1 MDHVIDVTQ
10 SSFQQD
16 VIQRSYEMPV
26 VVDFWAPWCG
36 PCRMLGPVLERLA
49 NEPNSG
55 FMLAKL
61 NTDENQAIAGQYD
74 IRGIPA
80 VKAFRN
86 GQVVNEFVGVQP
98 EPNVRQFLQQV
109 KAAGPSNGQAKQ
121 SAAPDA
127 SKLSDDE
134 RVAEARKL
142 LNKGQGC
149 QAEPLLQKF
158 PAGSHQTEA
167 QHLLTL
173 ASFLCRA
180 SRGGDP
186 LGVSSTQSGTYSQAA
201 SAMQRREPSEALYH
215 LLIAFNQE
223 TDTNKTRVK
232 QVMDGIFALLGE
244 SDPVVSQY
252 RSLVS

>member
-1 MDHVIDVTQ
+1 MNHVIDVTQ

-16 VIQRSYEMPV
+16 VIQRSYETPV

-55 FMLAKL
+55 FVLAKL

-86 GQVVNEFVGVQP
+86 GQIVNEFVGVQP
-98 EPNVRQFLQQV
+98 EPNIRQFLQQV
-109 KAAGPSNGQAKQ
+109 KAVAPANSRARQQPAADLSNL
-121 SAAPDA
+121 SAA
-127 SKLSDDE
+127 E

-142 LNKGQGC
+142 LKKGQGC
-149 QAEPLLQKF
+149 QAEPLLQSL
-158 PAGSHQTEA
+158 PSTTE
-167 QHLLTL
+167 QHEIQRLLTL
-173 ASFLCRA
+173 AGFLCRA

-186 LGVSSTQSGTYSQAA
+186 LGASSAQSSAYSQAA
-201 SAMQRREPSEALYH
+201 GAMQRNEPSEALYH
-215 LLIAFNQE
+215 LLIAYNQE
-223 TDTNKTRVK
+223 TAANKSKTK
-232 QVMDGIFALLGE
+232 AVMEGVFALLGE
-244 SDPVVSQY
+244 SDPVAAQY

>member
-1 MDHVIDVTQ
+1 MEHVIDVTQ

-16 VIQRSYEMPV
+16 VIQRSYEIPV

-55 FMLAKL
+55 FVLAKL
-61 NTDENQAIAGQYD
+61 NTDQNQAIAGQYD

-109 KAAGPSNGQAKQ
+109 KASAPSNGQPKR
-121 SAAPDA
+121 SEAPDA
-127 SKLSDDE
+127 STLSPEE
-134 RVAEARKL
+134 RLSKARKL
-142 LNKGQGC
+142 LTSGQGC
-149 QAEPLLQKF
+149 QAEPLLQSF
-158 PAGSHQTEA
+158 PSGPQQA
-167 QHLLTL
+167 QAQRLLGL

-180 SRGGDP
+180 SRGGEP
-186 LGVSSTQSGTYSQAA
+186 LGASSAQSGAYGQAA
-201 SAMQRREPSEALYH
+201 SAMQRKEPSEALYH
-215 LLIAFNQE
+215 LLVAFNQE
-223 TDTNKTRVK
+223 TDANKSKVR
-232 QVMDGIFALLGE
+232 QVMDGIFALLGDA
-244 SDPVVSQY
+244 DPVVAQY
-252 RSLVS
+252 RSLVN

>member
-1 MDHVIDVTQ
+1 MDHVIEVTQ

-16 VIQRSYEMPV
+16 VIQRSYDMPV

-36 PCRMLGPVLERLA
+36 PCRMLGPVLEGLA

-55 FMLAKL
+55 FVLAKL

-109 KAAGPSNGQAKQ
+109 KAAGPSAGQTKQ

-127 SKLSDDE
+127 SKLSAGE
-134 RVAEARKL
+134 RLAEARKL

-149 QAEPLLQKF
+149 QAEPLLLSF
-158 PAGSHQTEA
+158 PAGAHQAEA
-167 QHLLTL
+167 QQLLTL

-180 SRGGDP
+180 SRGGDA
-186 LGVSSTQSGTYSQAA
+186 LGVSSAQSATYSQAA
-201 SAMQRREPSEALYH
+201 SAMQRKEPSEALYH
-215 LLIAFNQE
+215 LLIALNQE
-223 TDTNKTRVK
+223 TEANKSETK

-244 SDPVVSQY
+244 SDPVVAQY
-252 RSLVS
+252 RSIVS